1 MNQTQSTRA
10 SIARKE
16 KMIDQLVEQLCD
28 MATINKDSLI
38 SSGISRQ
45 TTKGVQL
52 QETIASGLS
61 STRAYS
67 ALQPNSSRQN
77 DLELRRA
84 LKSEIDR
91 HLRNLDGSQLW
102 RNINEVKESNNILK
116 QKYFDEPNYNNNW

>member
-91 HLRNLDGSQLW
+91 HLRNLDGSQL
-102 RNINEVKESNNILK
+102 
-116 QKYFDEPNYNNNW
+116 